1 MLTNAYFDLGVFP
14 LYESCMNKDSQFS
27 LTPLCLIITALVLLV
42 STIGYD
48 MALLRLI
55 KIWQANR
62 IPSSRMNDI
71 EDRHIINEPPM
82 RNTIINMVSLINIF
96 SVGFLVIDDEV
107 TNTSKY
113 NSMFTAV
120 LSNMVLKS
128 PFIIF
133 WTLRVNEETKR
144 KDQAEER
151 ERLRQ
156 IEIQEA
162 KMRRAQLRK
171 KRTNEVNPEIQ
182 EVKEVNISIDAAA
195 SHGLSKTS
203 TNIAGSDFRS
213 NVKVAWN

>member
-1 MLTNAYFDLGVFP
+1 
-14 LYESCMNKDSQFS
+14 MNKDSQFS